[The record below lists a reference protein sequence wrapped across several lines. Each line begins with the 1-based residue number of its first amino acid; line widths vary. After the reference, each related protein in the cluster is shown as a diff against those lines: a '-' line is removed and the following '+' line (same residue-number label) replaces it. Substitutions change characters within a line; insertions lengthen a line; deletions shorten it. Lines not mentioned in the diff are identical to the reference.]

1 VNDGPKLDLSL
12 KQGQTLTIS
21 IGQNTPAAAA
31 ASKKEMKQEEA
42 SLDAFVL
49 PPPPKARVPAVNH
62 STNASSSSNANKQG
76 WVKFD

>member
-1 VNDGPKLDLSL
+1 MNDGPKLDLSL

-21 IGQNTPAAAA
+21 IGQNTSAAA

-76 WVKFD
+76 WVRFD